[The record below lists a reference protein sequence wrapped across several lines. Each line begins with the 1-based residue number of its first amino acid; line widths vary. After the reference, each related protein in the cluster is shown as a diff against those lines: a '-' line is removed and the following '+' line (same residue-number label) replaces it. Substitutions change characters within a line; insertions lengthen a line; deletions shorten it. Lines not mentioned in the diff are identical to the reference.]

1 MGTLNRFAQPVSR
14 SLGCWA
20 VAVLTIGGIAA
31 AATPAA
37 AGPQVDNPATQSDR
51 DGSRRTISAGT
62 IQFKLVVKDL
72 DKSST
77 FYRAVFQARQAMRF
91 TSSMDR
97 RPMDEVL
104 LESANGELLPLVLIK
119 FLDGSSP
126 THTQAV
132 LVNFTDDIDA
142 FLQRVERG
150 GGRLSE
156 RRDDLE
162 HKARIAFW
170 YDPEGNLGE
179 TVQML

>member
-1 MGTLNRFAQPVSR
+1 MGTLNPTVPPASRFLV
-14 SLGCWA
+14 CWA
-20 VAVLTIGGIAA
+20 IAVLAIGGT
-31 AATPAA
+31 AATAPSVAA
-37 AGPQVDNPATQSDR
+37 DPRGSAPAGPSDR
-51 DGSRRTISAGT
+51 DESQRTIPAGT
-62 IQFKLVVKDL
+62 LQFKLVVKDL
-72 DKSST
+72 EKSGA
-77 FYRAVFQARQAMRF
+77 FYRAVFQARQAMRL

-97 RPMDEVL
+97 RPMEEIL
-104 LESANGELLPLVLIK
+104 LERANGELLPLVLIK

-132 LVNFTDDIDA
+132 IVNFTDDIDA

>member
-1 MGTLNRFAQPVSR
+1 MGRLNRFAQPLAR
-14 SLGCWA
+14 FLCC
-20 VAVLTIGGIAA
+20 GIVTGYMISGLAF
-31 AATPAA
+31 ATPPTATDAPRGKPAA
-37 AGPQVDNPATQSDR
+37 SMDDT
-51 DGSRRTISAGT
+51 GSRRTIAPGT
-62 IQFKLVVKDL
+62 IQFKLVVTDL
-72 DKSST
+72 DKSSA
-77 FYRAVFQARQAMRF
+77 FYRAVFQVHQAMRL
-91 TSSMDR
+91 TSSMDH
-97 RPMDEVL
+97 RPMEEIL
-104 LESANGELLPLVLIK
+104 LERANGELLPLVLIK

-126 THTQAV
+126 THSQAV
-132 LVNFTDDIDA
+132 IVNFTDDIDG